1 MFLRASQKWT
11 LPFDRRHERASDDKA
26 VNSICPCA
34 IRQLDRH
41 HGACPRGL
49 VTGQIRGN
57 EKSSPPRGLSP
68 WSDDCRR
75 VVSRGSTGTS
85 PVAAIGRYAS
95 ATGHQS
101 WSHRD
106 KPGGVVTA
114 KSRTLI

>member
-11 LPFDRRHERASDDKA
+11 LPFDRRHDRPSDDDA

-49 VTGQIRGN
+49 VTGSQIRGN
-57 EKSSPPRGLSP
+57 EKSSPPRGLS
-68 WSDDCRR
+68 R
-75 VVSRGSTGTS
+75 TS